1 MLIKT
6 YCTFV
11 RKKTFENSLQY
22 FYSPTKKKKKWTTVK
37 LFFIF
42 FMCVFSAGMISS
54 DIDTDTEVD
63 IERVGMKHTD
73 DDDDFH
79 DFYQ

>member
-1 MLIKT
+1 
-6 YCTFV
+6 
-11 RKKTFENSLQY
+11 
-22 FYSPTKKKKKWTTVK
+22 
-37 LFFIF
+37 
-42 FMCVFSAGMISS
+42 MISS

-63 IERVGMKHTD
+63 LDKMGTKKLDNE

>member
-1 MLIKT
+1 
-6 YCTFV
+6 
-11 RKKTFENSLQY
+11 
-22 FYSPTKKKKKWTTVK
+22 
-37 LFFIF
+37 
-42 FMCVFSAGMISS
+42 MCVFSAGMISS

>member
-1 MLIKT
+1 
-6 YCTFV
+6 
-11 RKKTFENSLQY
+11 
-22 FYSPTKKKKKWTTVK
+22 
-37 LFFIF
+37 
-42 FMCVFSAGMISS
+42 MISS

-63 IERVGMKHTD
+63 IERVGMKNTE